1 MTFSIEPP
9 AFLIADELSG
19 DYGSRVLDVL
29 TPV

>member
-19 DYGSRVLDVL
+19 ECGSGFLDVL
-29 TPV
+29 RPV